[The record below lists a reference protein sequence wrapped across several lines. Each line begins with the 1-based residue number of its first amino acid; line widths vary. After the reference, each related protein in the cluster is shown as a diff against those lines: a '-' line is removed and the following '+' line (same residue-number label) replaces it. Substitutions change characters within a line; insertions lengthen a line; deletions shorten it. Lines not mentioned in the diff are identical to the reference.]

1 MKKMIKNPQYRHI
14 TEAVLK
20 DLEKKI
26 VIISGPRQ
34 CGKTTLARSLS
45 SSSQYFNYDVSE
57 DRSVLLKKT
66 WDREVDLVIFDE
78 IHKMPKWKSWL
89 KGIYDSD
96 EKNPNILVTGSA
108 KLDTFKK
115 VGDSL
120 AGRHFYFHLHPFD
133 IKELIAAKINLSPDT
148 IMNRIM
154 NVSGYPEPF
163 LTNDLREYKRWRQS
177 HIDLILRQ
185 DLLDIQVI
193 RDIRTMELLIEL
205 LRSKVGSP
213 LSINS
218 LATDLQKDH
227 KTIQRWL
234 DLLEEVYIIFKIT
247 PYSKDI
253 ARSVKKEPKYYFYD
267 TGYVNG
273 DESVKLENLIAC
285 ALLKEAHYQQ
295 DVYGKSYSLN
305 FLKVK
310 GGREIDFLL
319 KSHDKENKSLMV
331 EVKLT
336 DDEPAANFKLFGDQI
351 KNTEMIQLVKNLKRD
366 KSNSYGVKVRKASE
380 WLCEINL
387 D

>member
-1 MKKMIKNPQYRHI
+1 MKTTKNPRFRHI
-14 TEAVLK
+14 TDAVLK

-34 CGKTTLARSLS
+34 CGKTTLAKNLTNSF
-45 SSSQYFNYDVSE
+45 QYFNYDISE
-57 DRSVLLKKT
+57 DRSIFLKKT
-66 WDREVDLVIFDE
+66 WNRDVDLIIFDE
-78 IHKMPKWKSWL
+78 LHKMPKWKSWL

-115 VGDSL
+115 VGESL
-120 AGRHFYFHLHPFD
+120 AGRHFYFRLHPFD
-133 IKELIAAKINLSPDT
+133 IKELSQTKINLSPDT
-148 IMNRIM
+148 IMERLM

-163 LTNDLREYKRWRQS
+163 LTNDMREYKRWRQS

-185 DLLDIQVI
+185 DLIDIQVI

-218 LATDLQKDH
+218 LANDLQKDH

-234 DLLEEVYIIFKIT
+234 DLLEEVYIIFKISS
-247 PYSKDI
+247 YSKDI

-267 TGYVNG
+267 TAYVNG
-273 DESVKLENLIAC
+273 DESIKLENLVAC
-285 ALLKEAHYQQ
+285 SLLKESHYQQ
-295 DVYGKSYSLN
+295 DVHGKSYTLN

-319 KSHDKENKSLMV
+319 KSNDVENKSIMI
-331 EVKLT
+331 EVKLS
-336 DDEPAANFKLFGDQI
+336 DDEPAPNFKLFGDQV
-351 KNTEMIQLVKNLKRD
+351 KNVEMIQLVKNLKRD
-366 KSNSYGVKVRKASE
+366 KSNAYGVKIKKASE
-380 WLCEINL
+380 WLAEIKL

>member
-1 MKKMIKNPQYRHI
+1 MKTTKNPRFRHI
-14 TEAVLK
+14 TDAVLK

-34 CGKTTLARSLS
+34 CGKTTLAKNLTNSF
-45 SSSQYFNYDVSE
+45 QYFNYDISE
-57 DRSVLLKKT
+57 DRSIFLKKT
-66 WDREVDLVIFDE
+66 WNRDVDLVIFDE
-78 IHKMPKWKSWL
+78 LHKMPKWKSWL

-96 EKNPNILVTGSA
+96 EENPNILVTGSA

-115 VGDSL
+115 VGESL
-120 AGRHFYFHLHPFD
+120 AGRHFYFRLHPFD
-133 IKELIAAKINLSPDT
+133 IKELSQTKINLSPDT
-148 IMNRIM
+148 IMDRLM

-163 LTNDLREYKRWRQS
+163 LTNDMREYKRWRQS

-185 DLLDIQVI
+185 DLIDIQVI

-218 LATDLQKDH
+218 LANDLQKDH

-234 DLLEEVYIIFKIT
+234 DLLEEVYIIFKIS

-267 TGYVNG
+267 TAYVNG
-273 DESVKLENLIAC
+273 DESIKLENLVAC
-285 ALLKEAHYQQ
+285 SLLKESHYQQ
-295 DVYGKSYSLN
+295 DVHGKSYTLN

-310 GGREIDFLL
+310 RGREIDFLL
-319 KSHDKENKSLMV
+319 KSNDIENKSIMI
-331 EVKLT
+331 EVKLS
-336 DDEPAANFKLFGDQI
+336 DDEPAPNFKLFGDQV
-351 KNTEMIQLVKNLKRD
+351 KNVEMIQLVKNLKRD
-366 KSNSYGVKVRKASE
+366 KSNAYGVKIKKASE
-380 WLCEINL
+380 WLAEIKL